1 MHAWCSETVCLLL
14 RMLTSATLLLLLQ
27 SAKVVLTE
35 LHGVSESE
43 VIRRTAPLALMFV
56 VLAQALGLIWTLG
69 GVWPDA

>member
-1 MHAWCSETVCLLL
+1 
-14 RMLTSATLLLLLQ
+14 MLTSATLLLLLLQ